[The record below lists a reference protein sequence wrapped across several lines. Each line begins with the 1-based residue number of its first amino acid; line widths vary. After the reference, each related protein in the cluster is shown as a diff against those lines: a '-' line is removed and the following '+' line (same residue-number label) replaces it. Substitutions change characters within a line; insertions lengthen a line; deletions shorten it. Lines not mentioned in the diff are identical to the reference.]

1 MARESSRVAGPFP
14 EHATAHLGN
23 RSDFTAVRT
32 VFLRLELRGITMT
45 VRAAELK
52 ILFIEAITPD
62 AVRQLAG
69 KLLEMALDGDLQ
81 AAKLLLNVAFKDLP
95 VVATVVPVDGGGRGL
110 ASRIV
115 ERIQAARLVEK

>member
-1 MARESSRVAGPFP
+1 MDR
-14 EHATAHLGN
+14 
-23 RSDFTAVRT
+23 
-32 VFLRLELRGITMT
+32 
-45 VRAAELK
+45 RAAELK
-52 ILFIEAITPD
+52 TLFIEAITPD

-69 KLLEMALDGDLQ
+69 KLLSMALDGDLQ
-81 AAKLLLNVAFKDLP
+81 AAKLLLSVAFKDVP